1 MKFHRFQITAA
12 ALACLHAPGVA
23 SSAANDYPT
32 ASRVEFALDCLQT
45 YGNSYEYVYKCSCL
59 IDEIAEKL
67 TYDEY
72 VELSS
77 FSRSSSMSG
86 ERGGM
91 FRGTDQTKEAVKRYL
106 GIVTDSKKRC
116 FIK

>member
-1 MKFHRFQITAA
+1 MNFHRFQITVATLA
-12 ALACLHAPGVA
+12 ALLAPGLA
-23 SSAANDYPT
+23 SAANDYPT
-32 ASRVEFALDCLQT
+32 SSRVEFALECLQT
-45 YGNSYEYVYKCSCL
+45 YGNNHEYIYKCSCL

-67 TYDEY
+67 NYEEY

-77 FSRSSSMSG
+77 FSRSSGMSG

-91 FRGTDQTKEAVKRYL
+91 FRGTDQTKDAVKKYM
-106 GIVTDSKKRC
+106 GIVTESKKRC